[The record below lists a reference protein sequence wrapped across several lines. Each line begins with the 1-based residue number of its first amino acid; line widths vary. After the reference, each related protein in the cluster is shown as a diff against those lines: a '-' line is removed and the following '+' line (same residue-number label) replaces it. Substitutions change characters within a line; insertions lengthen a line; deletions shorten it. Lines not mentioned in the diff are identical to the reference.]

1 MKNWLTPHAANDP
14 PQPLIPHSGLPAPLA
29 AEDDDEIDLR
39 SLFAVL
45 RRRRWIIG
53 LCFLLVVVVSFVG
66 VYLTTP
72 IYRATLM
79 LQIDREPVK
88 ILDYQG
94 VDGSEIKSGDK
105 DFYQTQYELLK
116 SRALAHR
123 VIDQLGLAERG
134 LLEPEKDGLKAL
146 FGWGRGQAAADEQTR
161 RKILVDRFQQALEV
175 EPLRNTRLVRIHFDH
190 PDPKVAL
197 EVVNAV
203 AETFMDMNIERRFE
217 ASAYAKEFIREQL
230 AQVQA
235 KLEDSERRLVAFARE
250 HEIVTL
256 GDEGG
261 SVVNQRLR
269 EINLALSRAEQARIE
284 AESRY
289 QQLVG
294 QGVVIGAPQVLDSP
308 VIQELKKAKARLEA
322 EYNEKRLLYKPAYPM
337 MVELRGRIQELEAQ
351 IAEEG
356 TRILAAVRS
365 EYLAAKAKEDM
376 LRERLEAVKQEVLA
390 LRDRSI
396 QYNILQ
402 REVKTNRE
410 LYNGLLQRLKEVGV
424 AGGVDTNNIAIVDPA
439 ELPLAPYKP
448 KVALVVLLGAVL
460 GLMGGVLLAFVVDFM
475 DDTVQRPEDLEERMG
490 LPLFG
495 LIPAVSPQEGQA
507 DPALLTVADPAGVVA
522 EAYRSLRTALMFA
535 TPEGAPRLLQLTSA
549 GPGEGKSTSAVNI
562 AASFA
567 QMGSKVLLIDAD
579 LRNPSLH
586 HLIGLPNSAGL
597 SNVLVGEV
605 DAKDALQATTLSGL
619 FVMTSGPIPPN
630 PAEIL
635 GGSGMEALLAKVRER
650 FDHVII
656 DGPPVLGLADALVL
670 AHHVQATLV
679 VASAGETRLGHLEA
693 VLKRLHHA
701 HARILGGVLCKVQ
714 ESHGA
719 YGGYHAYYYYG
730 SGGERRA
737 AVG

>member
-1 MKNWLTPHAANDP
+1 MKNWLARHAANDP
-14 PQPLIPHSGLPAPLA
+14 PQPAFPQAGLPGPVA
-29 AEDDDEIDLR
+29 AEEDDEIDLR
-39 SLFAVL
+39 RLFAVL
-45 RRRRWIIG
+45 HRRRWVIG
-53 LCFLLVVVVSFVG
+53 LCFLLVVTVSFVA
-66 VYLTTP
+66 VYLSTP

-94 VDGSEIKSGDK
+94 VDGGELKAGDK
-105 DFYQTQYELLK
+105 DFYQTQYELLQ

-146 FGWGRGQAAADEQTR
+146 FGWGEGQAAADERTR
-161 RKILVDRFQQALEV
+161 RKILADRFQQALSV

-235 KLEDSERRLVAFARE
+235 KLEDSERRLVEFARE
-250 HEIVTL
+250 HEIVTMA
-256 GDEGG
+256 EGG
-261 SVVNQRLR
+261 SVDAQRLR
-269 EINLALSRAEQARIE
+269 EINMALSRAEQARIE

-289 QQLVG
+289 QHLVG
-294 QGVVIGAPQVLDSP
+294 QGAVIGAPAGVDSP

-322 EYNEKRLLYKPAYPM
+322 EYNEKLLLYKPAYPM
-337 MVELRGRIQELEAQ
+337 MVELRGRIDELEAQ

-356 TRILAAVRS
+356 AQILAALRS

-439 ELPLAPYKP
+439 ELPIAPYKP
-448 KVALVVLLGAVL
+448 KVGLVVMLGAIL
-460 GLMGGVLLAFVVDFM
+460 GLLGGVLLAFVVEFM
-475 DDTVQRPEDLEERMG
+475 DDTVQRPEDLEERVG

-495 LIPAVSPQEGQA
+495 LIPAVPPQEGQA
-507 DPALLTVADPAGVVA
+507 NPALLTVADPAGAVA

-586 HLIGLPNSAGL
+586 HLIGLPNAAGL

-605 DAKDALQATTLSGL
+605 EAKDAVQATTLTGL

-635 GGSGMEALLAKVRER
+635 GGPGMEGLLAKVRER
-650 FDHVII
+650 FDHVVI

-693 VLKRLHHA
+693 VLKRLYHA
-701 HARILGGVLCKVQ
+701 HARVLGGVLCKVQ

-719 YGGYHAYYYYG
+719 YGGYHSYYYYG
-730 SGGERRA
+730 GATAEARE